1 MKITRVIWLKQFSEK
16 ITVKHRVS
24 GEEVEQVFLNRARFE
39 FEERGDILG
48 EDLYRATGRTDAGRY
63 LVVFF
68 IYKRSGL
75 ALVISARDATKR
87 ERKRYAKKKV

>member
-1 MKITRVIWLKQFSEK
+1 M
-16 ITVKHRVS
+16 S
-24 GEEVEQVFLNRARFE
+24 GEEVEQIFLNRARIE

-68 IYKRSGL
+68 IHKRLGR
-75 ALVISARDATKR
+75 ALVITAREATKQ